1 MSTNQI
7 PNTPENEITRYDR
20 GELKKICGRYSIDT
34 IYAFGSRGMELKL
47 FAAGAGD
54 IDRSK
59 VSDFD
64 VAVKITPQKSLSVRQ
79 KSQLTIDLEELFQ
92 LTKLDLVVIN
102 EADPFLAA
110 NIIRGERIFC
120 RDEYLADQYELYVL
134 RRAGDLIPLERERLQ
149 IIFSQ

>member
-1 MSTNQI
+1 MSTDQLS
-7 PNTPENEITRYDR
+7 NTPESEMTRYDR
-20 GELKKICGRYSIDT
+20 SELKEICRQYSIDT
-34 IYAFGSRGMELKL
+34 IYSFGNRATELKM
-47 FAAGAGD
+47 FVTGAGD

-59 VSDFD
+59 AVDFD
-64 VAVKITPQKSLSVRQ
+64 VAVKIPPQKSLSVRQ
-79 KSQLTIDLEELFQ
+79 KSQLTIDLEELFR

-149 IIFSQ
+149 IIFSR

>member
-1 MSTNQI
+1 MTH
-7 PNTPENEITRYDR
+7 YDR
-20 GELKKICGRYSIDT
+20 AELKKICRRYSIDT

-64 VAVKITPQKSLSVRQ
+64 VAVKITPKKSLSVRQ
-79 KSQLTIDLEELFQ
+79 KSQLTIDLEELFE

-102 EADPFLAA
+102 ETDPFLAA

-120 RDEYLADQYELYVL
+120 RDKYLADQYELYVL
-134 RRAGDLIPLERERLQ
+134 RRAGDLIPLERERLE
-149 IIFSQ
+149 IIFSK

>member
-1 MSTNQI
+1 MAY
-7 PNTPENEITRYDR
+7 YDSLK
-20 GELKKICGRYSIDT
+20 LKKICRRYSIDT
-34 IYAFGSRGMELKL
+34 IYSFGSRGMELKL
-47 FAAGAGD
+47 FANGAGN

-59 VSDFD
+59 ASDFD
-64 VAVKITPQKSLSVRQ
+64 IAVKITPQKSLSVRQ

-149 IIFSQ
+149 IIFSK

>member
-1 MSTNQI
+1 MAH
-7 PNTPENEITRYDR
+7 YDSLK
-20 GELKKICGRYSIDT
+20 LKKICRRYSIDT
-34 IYAFGSRGMELKL
+34 IYSFGSRGMELKL

-120 RDEYLADQYELYVL
+120 RDECLADAYELYVL

-149 IIFSQ
+149 IIFSK

>member
-1 MSTNQI
+1 MAH
-7 PNTPENEITRYDR
+7 YDSLK
-20 GELKKICGRYSIDT
+20 LKKICRRYSIDT
-34 IYAFGSRGMELKL
+34 IYAFGSRGTELKL
-47 FAAGAGD
+47 FVAGSGG
-54 IDRSK
+54 IDSSK
-59 VSDFD
+59 ASDFD
-64 VAVKITPQKSLSVRQ
+64 VAVKIPPQKRLSVRQ

-92 LTKLDLVVIN
+92 LTRLDLVVIN

-149 IIFSQ
+149 IIFSK

>member
-1 MSTNQI
+1 MTH
-7 PNTPENEITRYDR
+7 YDR
-20 GELKKICGRYSIDT
+20 AELKEICRRYSIDA
-34 IYAFGSRGMELKL
+34 IYSFGSRGMELKL

-59 VSDFD
+59 AADFD
-64 VAVKITPQKSLSVRQ
+64 VAVKIGPQRSLNVRQ

-92 LTKLDLVVIN
+92 LTRLDLVVIN

-120 RDEYLADQYELYVL
+120 RDEFLADQYELYVL

-149 IIFSQ
+149 LIFSK

>member
-1 MSTNQI
+1 MTH
-7 PNTPENEITRYDR
+7 YDR
-20 GELKKICGRYSIDT
+20 VELKEICRRYSIDT
-34 IYAFGSRGMELKL
+34 IYSFGSRGMELKL

-59 VSDFD
+59 AADFD
-64 VAVKITPQKSLSVRQ
+64 VAVKIGPQRSLNVRQ

-92 LTKLDLVVIN
+92 LTRLDLVVIN

-149 IIFSQ
+149 LIFSK

>member
-1 MSTNQI
+1 MSH
-7 PNTPENEITRYDR
+7 YDSLK
-20 GELKKICGRYSIDT
+20 LKKISRRYSIDA

-79 KSQLTIDLEELFQ
+79 KSQLTIDLEELFR

-120 RDEYLADQYELYVL
+120 RDEYLADQYELVIVH
-134 RRAGDLIPLERERLQ
+134 RGM
-149 IIFSQ
+149 

>member
-1 MSTNQI
+1 MAH
-7 PNTPENEITRYDR
+7 YDSLK
-20 GELKKICGRYSIDT
+20 LKKICRRYSIDT

-64 VAVKITPQKSLSVRQ
+64 VAVKIAPQKSLSVRE

-149 IIFSQ
+149 IIFSK

>member
-1 MSTNQI
+1 MAHYDSLKLK
-7 PNTPENEITRYDR
+7 EICR
-20 GELKKICGRYSIDT
+20 RYSIDT

-47 FAAGAGD
+47 FVAGSGG

-59 VSDFD
+59 ASDFD
-64 VAVKITPQKSLSVRQ
+64 VAVKIPPQKSLSVRE

-92 LTKLDLVVIN
+92 LTRLDLVVIN

-149 IIFSQ
+149 IIFSK

>member
-1 MSTNQI
+1 MTH
-7 PNTPENEITRYDR
+7 YDR
-20 GELKKICGRYSIDT
+20 AELKKICRRYSIDT

-64 VAVKITPQKSLSVRQ
+64 VAVKITSKKSLSVRQ
-79 KSQLTIDLEELFQ
+79 KSQLTIDFEELFQ
-92 LTKLDLVVIN
+92 LTRLDLVVIN
-102 EADPFLAA
+102 ETDPFLAA

-120 RDEYLADQYELYVL
+120 RDEYMADQYELYIL
-134 RRAGDLIPLERERLQ
+134 RRAGDLIPLERERLK
-149 IIFSQ
+149 IIFSK

>member
-1 MSTNQI
+1 MTH
-7 PNTPENEITRYDR
+7 YDR
-20 GELKKICGRYSIDT
+20 AELKEICRRYSIDA
-34 IYAFGSRGMELKL
+34 IYSFGSRGMELKL

-59 VSDFD
+59 AADID
-64 VAVKITPQKSLSVRQ
+64 VAVKIGPQRSLNVRQ

-92 LTKLDLVVIN
+92 LTRLDLVVIN

-149 IIFSQ
+149 IIFSK

>member
-1 MSTNQI
+1 MTH
-7 PNTPENEITRYDR
+7 YDR
-20 GELKKICGRYSIDT
+20 AELKEICRRYSIDA
-34 IYAFGSRGMELKL
+34 IYSFGSRGMELKL

-59 VSDFD
+59 AADID
-64 VAVKITPQKSLSVRQ
+64 VAVKIGPQRSLNVRQ

-149 IIFSQ
+149 LIFSK